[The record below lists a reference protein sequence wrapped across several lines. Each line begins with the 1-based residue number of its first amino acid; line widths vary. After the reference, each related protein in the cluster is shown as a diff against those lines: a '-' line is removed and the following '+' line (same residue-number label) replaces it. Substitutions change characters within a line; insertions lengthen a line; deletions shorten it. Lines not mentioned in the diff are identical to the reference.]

1 MGIGSIQSTNSMSVM
16 QVTASDLKDY
26 KTRNI
31 QGEITDT
38 QQKMQKLASTEELSA
53 HEKTNE
59 RKKLQKEIS
68 SLNTKLKQHQE
79 ELLKSHK
86 REIMLARL
94 QEDKEPTNKEE
105 PESKVQEEE
114 TSSDTKSSENLPAD
128 KQHPAQPGTV
138 ITQNSDGTVIL
149 KEVMKQA
156 DEPKEE
162 ILAQKDTAPT
172 DDEVIDDSLSG
183 NEMHAMV
190 SADSFLKQAGH
201 QGTLVAKTSDGIAIL
216 KSEIKQDERRGIDT
230 ERKQAELEKM
240 QKQKQREMAF
250 QISRLEEANDAMKP
264 MSETNGSV
272 KNNPRTDT
280 ENTFY
285 ISGLHVPQ
293 EEQAAQQRFYV
304 SFG

>member
-1 MGIGSIQSTNSMSVM
+1 MGIGSIQSTNNISVM
-16 QVTASDLKDY
+16 QVTTSDLKDY

-31 QGEITDT
+31 QDEITDT
-38 QQKMQKLASTEELSA
+38 QQKIQKLASTEDLSV

-68 SLNTKLKQHQE
+68 SLNTELKQHQE

-86 REIMLARL
+86 REIMLTRL
-94 QEDKEPTNKEE
+94 QEEIEPTKEE
-105 PESKVQEEE
+105 ESESKVQEAK
-114 TSSDTKSSENLPAD
+114 TSSDTDSPENQPAD
-128 KQHPAQPGTV
+128 KQQTAQPGTV
-138 ITQNSDGTVIL
+138 ITQSSDGTVIL
-149 KEVMKQA
+149 KEILKQA
-156 DEPKEE
+156 DEIKEE
-162 ILAQKDTAPT
+162 TPAQKETTPT
-172 DDEVIDDSLSG
+172 DDEVIDGSLSG

-216 KSEIKQDERRGIDT
+216 KSEIKQDERRGVDT

-250 QISRLEEANDAMKP
+250 QFSRLEEANDAMKP
-264 MSETNGSV
+264 VSETNGSV

-293 EEQAAQQRFYV
+293 EEQTAQQRFYV